1 MKELDYPFDSEYILK
16 KRRSIKKQLL
26 ADGSQRIKKNIA
38 VLGGSTTND
47 IISML
52 ELFLLNYGIEPSF
65 YQSEFG
71 QYWQDAMFGNP
82 ELDGFKPDFI
92 FIHTTNRNITEFNE
106 GCMTAS
112 AAETDEALE
121 RQYSHFSRMW
131 DNLFEKFHCP
141 IIQNNME
148 LPFYRLLGNKDSS
161 DIHGKSNFISR
172 LNMKFYEYAQTHENF
187 FIHDINYLS
196 ASYGLEK
203 WSQPFYWYMY
213 KYALSVSAI
222 PEFSYNLANIIKSI
236 LGKNKK
242 AFALDLDNTLW
253 GGVIGDDGQEG
264 IEIGNETSMSQA
276 YSEFQKYIK
285 AHKNLGVILSVC
297 SKNDE
302 ENAVLGLKH
311 PDSILSP
318 DDFIS
323 IKANWNTKDSNISEI
338 ASDINILT
346 DSIVFI
352 DDNPAEREIV
362 KSQLPGVLA
371 PDIKNVESYIQII
384 DKAGYFEV
392 TSFSE
397 DDIKRNEM
405 YKKNAERAV
414 QQKQFSNYND
424 YLKSLE
430 MVAVIDD
437 FDPIY
442 LQRIVQLT
450 NKSNQFNLT
459 TKRYTQA
466 EMEEVFH
473 SDNYIRLYGKI
484 TDKFGDNGVVSVV
497 IGKKENSSL
506 HIDLWLMSC
515 RVLKR
520 DMEFAMLD
528 ELVKESLKNNIS
540 EIFGYYYKTAKNN
553 MVKDLFASFGFEKIN
568 AAENGDSVW
577 KLNTADYTPSN
588 HVIKVIKNNLT

>member
-1 MKELDYPFDSEYILK
+1 MNELNYPFDSAYILK
-16 KRRSIKKQLL
+16 NRRSIRKQLI
-26 ADGSQRIKKNIA
+26 ADGTQRIKKNIA

-52 ELFLLNYGIEPSF
+52 ELFLLNTGIEPSF
-65 YQSEFG
+65 YQSEYG
-71 QYWQDAMFGNP
+71 QYWQDSMFGNP
-82 ELDGFKPDFI
+82 ELDSFNPDFI

-112 AAETDEALE
+112 SAEIDEALE
-121 RQYSHFSRMW
+121 RQYNHFSKMW
-131 DNLFEKFHCP
+131 DKLAEKFHCP
-141 IIQNNME
+141 VIQNNME
-148 LPFYRLLGNKDSS
+148 LPFYRLLGNMDTS
-161 DIHGKSNFISR
+161 DIHGKSNFITR
-172 LNMKFYEYAQTHENF
+172 LNLKFYEYAQTHDNF

-213 KYALSVSAI
+213 KYALNVNAI
-222 PEFSYNLANIIKSI
+222 PEFSYNLANIIKSM

-242 AFALDLDNTLW
+242 VFALDLDNTLW

-264 IEIGNETSMSQA
+264 IEIGHETSVSQA
-276 YSEFQKYIK
+276 YTEFQKYIK
-285 AHKNLGVILSVC
+285 SHKNLGVLLSVC

-302 ENAVLGLKH
+302 ENAVLGLNH

-318 DDFIS
+318 DDFVS

-338 ASDINILT
+338 ASDINILP

-362 KSQLPGVLA
+362 KSQLSNVLA
-371 PDIKNVESYIQII
+371 PDIKNIENYIQII
-384 DKAGYFEV
+384 DRAGYFEM

-397 DDIKRNEM
+397 DDLKRNEM
-405 YKKNAERAV
+405 YKKNAERAN
-414 QQKQFSNYND
+414 QQKQFADYNE
-424 YLKSLE
+424 YLLSLD
-430 MVAVIDD
+430 MNAVIDD
-437 FDPIY
+437 FDPVY

-473 SDNYIRLYGKI
+473 SDDYIRLYGKLA
-484 TDKFGDNGVVSVV
+484 DKFGDNGVVSVV
-497 IGKKENSSL
+497 IGKKDNSAL

-528 ELVKESLKNNIS
+528 ELVRKCRENNIS
-540 EIFGYYYKTAKNN
+540 EIYGYYYKTAKNN
-553 MVKDLFASFGFEKIN
+553 MVSELFKTFGFERISISD
-568 AAENGDSVW
+568 NGDSTW
-577 KLNTADYTPSN
+577 KLSVKDYENKN
-588 HVIKVIKNNLT
+588 HVIKVAQNSLI

>member
-82 ELDGFKPDFI
+82 ELDAFKPDFI

-473 SDNYIRLYGKI
+473 SDNYIRLYGKL

-528 ELVKESLKNNIS
+528 ELVKECLKNNIS

-553 MVKDLFASFGFEKIN
+553 MVKDLFASFGFEKID

-577 KLNTADYTPSN
+577 KLNTADYTPAS

>member
-47 IISML
+47 ILSML

-196 ASYGLEK
+196 ASYGIEK

-473 SDNYIRLYGKI
+473 SDNYIRLYGKL
-484 TDKFGDNGVVSVV
+484 TDKFGDNGITTCMIASVNGDV
-497 IGKKENSSL
+497 AN
-506 HIDLWLMSC
+506 IDLWVMSC

-520 DMEFAMLD
+520 DL
-528 ELVKESLKNNIS
+528 ELRVFDYLVEQCKKRGVKTIEAAYLP
-540 EIFGYYYKTAKNN
+540 TAKNAL
-553 MVKDLFASFGFEKIN
+553 VKNQYEEIGLKCVLDSPEK
-568 AAENGDSVW
+568 
-577 KLNTADYTPSN
+577 KLYTFDVTQNYESKN
-588 HVIKVIKNNLT
+588 KVIDMKEV

>member
-1 MKELDYPFDSEYILK
+1 MKELDYPFNSEYILK
-16 KRRSIKKQLL
+16 KRRSIKKSLL
-26 ADGSQRIKKNIA
+26 SDGSKRIKKNIA

-47 IISML
+47 IVSML

-82 ELDGFKPDFI
+82 ELDSFKPDFI
-92 FIHTTNRNITEFNE
+92 FIHTSNRNITEFSE

-121 RQYSHFSRMW
+121 RQYMHFCKMW
-131 DNLFEKFHCP
+131 DTLSEKFHCT

-161 DIHGKSNFISR
+161 DFHGKSNFISR
-172 LNMKFYEYAQTHENF
+172 LNMKFYEYAQNHDSF
-187 FIHDINYLS
+187 FINDINYLS

-203 WSQPFYWYMY
+203 WSAPFYWYMY
-213 KYALSVSAI
+213 KYALCVPAI
-222 PEFSYNLANIIKSI
+222 PEFSYNLANIIKSV
-236 LGKNKK
+236 LGRNKK

-285 AHKNLGVILSVC
+285 VHKNLGVILSVC

-302 ENAVLGLKH
+302 ENAILGLKH

-323 IKANWNTKDSNISEI
+323 IKANWNPKDINISEI

-362 KSQLPGVLA
+362 KSQLSVLS
-371 PDIKNVESYIQII
+371 PDIGTVENYIQTI

-392 TSFSE
+392 TSFS
-397 DDIKRNEM
+397 DDDVKRNEM
-405 YKKNAERAV
+405 YKKNAERAA
-414 QQKQFSNYND
+414 QQKQFENYDD

-459 TKRYTQA
+459 TKRYTQT

-473 SDNYIRLYGKI
+473 SDDYIRLYGKL

-497 IGKKENSSL
+497 IGKKEKSSL

-520 DMEFAMLD
+520 DMEFAMLG
-528 ELVKESLKNNIS
+528 ELVKECLKNNIS
-540 EIFGYYYKTAKNN
+540 EIFGYYYKTPKNN

-568 AAENGDSVW
+568 TAENGDSIW
-577 KLNTADYTPSN
+577 KLNTADYMPSN
-588 HVIKVIKNNLT
+588 HVIKVTKNNLK